1 MAGAKDRAK
10 DKGATRRDFF
20 KGAGVAGVAAAAV
33 VGPAQAQAQPRREAL
48 ETLSAGEADALEAVC
63 ARIIPSDAHGPGAT
77 EARAAH
83 YIDRALGGALAGSR
97 ETYRSGLTA
106 LDARAAAHGAP
117 FARLT
122 PDLQDAVLIVTEKA
136 DPAFFALVRSHT
148 LQGTFGDPYYGGNA
162 GFVGWDMIG
171 YPGVRIA
178 ATADQQKMDPHLKPT
193 HQSAYDI
200 SMFNRASGAQAA
212 LTPVRDGPLP
222 DLMQDMTHEEHR
234 KMGAAGGGQ

>member
-1 MAGAKDRAK
+1 MAGHPKDG
-10 DKGATRRDFF
+10 GATRRDFF

-33 VGPAQAQAQPRREAL
+33 VGPAQAQAPVPRREAL

-63 ARIIPSDAHGPGAT
+63 ARLIPSDAHGPGAA

-83 YIDRALGGALAGSR
+83 YIDRALGGALASSR

-122 PDLQDAVLIVTEKA
+122 PQLQDAVLIETETA
-136 DPAFFALVRSHT
+136 DPAFFALMRGHT

-193 HQSAYDI
+193 HVSAYDI

-212 LTPVRDGPLP
+212 MTPVRDGPLP
-222 DLMQDMTHEEHR
+222 DLMQDMTHEEHLT
-234 KMGAAGGGQ
+234 MTGAGGSQ